1 MSILALKV
9 EVVIPELGQRG
20 YSLFVETTPDDNYW
34 TIACSNCAVVTVPQ
48 KKMLIARSYT
58 DGRGLDA
65 AGMKEVFT
73 RAGLGTE

>member
-9 EVVIPELGQRG
+9 EVVIPELSQRG

-48 KKMLIARSYT
+48 KKILIARSYT
-58 DGRGLDA
+58 EGRGMTA
-65 AGMKEVFT
+65 NEMKEVFKK
-73 RAGLGTE
+73 AGLGTE